1 MSDLHRV
8 IAIDFDGTL
17 VQDKFP
23 EIGEP
28 INFVIDRA
36 KEEMGKGSHL
46 VLLTMR
52 EGKLLDAAL
61 RVCESF
67 GLVFEAVNDST
78 EEWKSFYRN
87 NPRKIG
93 ATEYWD
99 DRAIN
104 PVKEFQPTFS
114 KGETE

>member
-1 MSDLHRV
+1 MNELHRV

-17 VQDKFP
+17 CENKWP
-23 EIGEP
+23 EIGAP
-28 INFVIDRA
+28 IMEVIDAA
-36 KEEMGKGSHL
+36 KDEKARGSQL

-52 EGKLLDAAL
+52 EGELESAL
-61 RVCESF
+61 KFCEGF
-67 GLVFEAVNDST
+67 GLTFDAVNDNT
-78 EEWKSFYRN
+78 EEWKKAYGN

-104 PVKEFQPTFS
+104 PIDF
-114 KGETE
+114 